1 MQFKQKCKKLLLYSL
16 LLLSYI
22 HGRTADDVTITW
34 MKNRSFFWNYK
45 INIPQFEETVTSM
58 THLKKTF
65 IQLD

>member
-1 MQFKQKCKKLLLYSL
+1 MQFKKCKKLLYSL

-22 HGRTADDVTITW
+22 SHGQTADDVTITW
-34 MKNRSFFWNYK
+34 MKKQKFLLDYK

-58 THLKKTF
+58 THLKTF